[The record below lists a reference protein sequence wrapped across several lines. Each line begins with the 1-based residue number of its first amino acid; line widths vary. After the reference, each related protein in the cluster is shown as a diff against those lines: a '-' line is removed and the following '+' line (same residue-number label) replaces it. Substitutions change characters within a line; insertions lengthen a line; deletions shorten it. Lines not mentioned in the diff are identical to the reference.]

1 MKNFL
6 KIFFIVVCFLVTL
19 GVCKSGV
26 NIGSFDI
33 NNKSIVSE
41 SISVPHQVLVSPDDN
56 ESQIAAS
63 NSHNTELTSANLK
76 KNSHNITNIDKV
88 ATERK
93 IVAQIFALNYKV
105 HLIEF
110 RYICEM
116 RSVQGHHSLILINN
130 IGAQLF
136 ICCAAQFIK
145 FYN

>member
-19 GVCKSGV
+19 GVCKSCV
-26 NIGSFDI
+26 NIDSFDI

-88 ATERK
+88 ATERR
-93 IVAQIFALNYKV
+93 IVAQIFALNYNKILYSAS
-105 HLIEF
+105 HRI
-110 RYICEM
+110 
-116 RSVQGHHSLILINN
+116 SLYLRNEVCTR
-130 IGAQLF
+130 AP
-136 ICCAAQFIK
+136 
-145 FYN
+145 

>member
-19 GVCKSGV
+19 GVCKSG
-26 NIGSFDI
+26 ISIDSFDI

-93 IVAQIFALNYKV
+93 IVAQIFALNYNK
-105 HLIEF
+105 
-110 RYICEM
+110 
-116 RSVQGHHSLILINN
+116 ILYSASHRI
-130 IGAQLF
+130 LL
-136 ICCAAQFIK
+136 
-145 FYN
+145 

>member
-63 NSHNTELTSANLK
+63 NSHNTELTSSNLK

-93 IVAQIFALNYKV
+93 IVTQIFALNYNKILYSAS
-105 HLIEF
+105 HRI
-110 RYICEM
+110 
-116 RSVQGHHSLILINN
+116 SLYLRNEVCTR
-130 IGAQLF
+130 AP
-136 ICCAAQFIK
+136 
-145 FYN
+145 

>member
-6 KIFFIVVCFLVTL
+6 KIFFIVVCFLVTF
-19 GVCKSGV
+19 GVCKSDV

-33 NNKSIVSE
+33 NNKSIISE

-63 NSHNTELTSANLK
+63 NSHNSELTSANLK

-93 IVAQIFALNYKV
+93 IVAQIFALNYNKILYSAS
-105 HLIEF
+105 HRI
-110 RYICEM
+110 
-116 RSVQGHHSLILINN
+116 SLYLRNEVCTR
-130 IGAQLF
+130 AP
-136 ICCAAQFIK
+136 
-145 FYN
+145 

>member
-19 GVCKSGV
+19 GVCKSGA

-63 NSHNTELTSANLK
+63 NSHNSELTSANLK

-93 IVAQIFALNYKV
+93 IVAQIFALNYNKILYSAS
-105 HLIEF
+105 HRI
-110 RYICEM
+110 
-116 RSVQGHHSLILINN
+116 SLYLRNEVCTR
-130 IGAQLF
+130 AP
-136 ICCAAQFIK
+136 
-145 FYN
+145 

>member
-19 GVCKSGV
+19 CVCKSGV
-26 NIGSFDI
+26 NIDSFDI

-93 IVAQIFALNYKV
+93 IVAQIFALNYNKILYSAS
-105 HLIEF
+105 HRI
-110 RYICEM
+110 
-116 RSVQGHHSLILINN
+116 SLYLRNEVCTR
-130 IGAQLF
+130 AP
-136 ICCAAQFIK
+136 
-145 FYN
+145 

>member
-19 GVCKSGV
+19 GVCESCV

-93 IVAQIFALNYKV
+93 IVAQIFALNYNKNLYSAS
-105 HLIEF
+105 HRI
-110 RYICEM
+110 
-116 RSVQGHHSLILINN
+116 SLYLRNEVCTR
-130 IGAQLF
+130 AP
-136 ICCAAQFIK
+136 
-145 FYN
+145 

>member
-6 KIFFIVVCFLVTL
+6 KIFFIVVCFLGTL

-26 NIGSFDI
+26 NIDSFDI

-93 IVAQIFALNYKV
+93 IVTQIFALNYNKILYSAS
-105 HLIEF
+105 HRI
-110 RYICEM
+110 
-116 RSVQGHHSLILINN
+116 SLYLRNEVCTR
-130 IGAQLF
+130 AP
-136 ICCAAQFIK
+136 
-145 FYN
+145 

>member
-19 GVCKSGV
+19 GVCKSDV

-63 NSHNTELTSANLK
+63 NSHNTELTSANFK

-93 IVAQIFALNYKV
+93 IVAQIFALNYNKILYSAS
-105 HLIEF
+105 HRI
-110 RYICEM
+110 
-116 RSVQGHHSLILINN
+116 SLYLRNEVCTR
-130 IGAQLF
+130 AP
-136 ICCAAQFIK
+136 
-145 FYN
+145 

>member
-1 MKNFL
+1 MKIFL

-93 IVAQIFALNYKV
+93 IVAQIFALNYNKILYSAS
-105 HLIEF
+105 HRI
-110 RYICEM
+110 
-116 RSVQGHHSLILINN
+116 SLYLRNEVCTR
-130 IGAQLF
+130 AP
-136 ICCAAQFIK
+136 
-145 FYN
+145 

>member
-19 GVCKSGV
+19 GVCKSCV

-33 NNKSIVSE
+33 NNKSRVSE

-93 IVAQIFALNYKV
+93 IVAQIFALNYNKILYSAS
-105 HLIEF
+105 HRI
-110 RYICEM
+110 
-116 RSVQGHHSLILINN
+116 SLYLRNEVCTR
-130 IGAQLF
+130 AP
-136 ICCAAQFIK
+136 
-145 FYN
+145 

>member
-1 MKNFL
+1 MKNFF

-19 GVCKSGV
+19 GVCKSDV

-93 IVAQIFALNYKV
+93 IVAQIFALNYNKILYSAS
-105 HLIEF
+105 HRI
-110 RYICEM
+110 
-116 RSVQGHHSLILINN
+116 SLYLRNELCTR
-130 IGAQLF
+130 AP
-136 ICCAAQFIK
+136 
-145 FYN
+145 

>member
-19 GVCKSGV
+19 GVCKSSV

-88 ATERK
+88 ATERR
-93 IVAQIFALNYKV
+93 IVAQIFALNYNKILYSAS
-105 HLIEF
+105 HRI
-110 RYICEM
+110 
-116 RSVQGHHSLILINN
+116 SLYLRNEVCTR
-130 IGAQLF
+130 AP
-136 ICCAAQFIK
+136 
-145 FYN
+145 

>member
-26 NIGSFDI
+26 NIDSFDI

-63 NSHNTELTSANLK
+63 NSHNTELTSDNLK

-93 IVAQIFALNYKV
+93 IVAQIFALNYNKILYSAS
-105 HLIEF
+105 HRI
-110 RYICEM
+110 
-116 RSVQGHHSLILINN
+116 SLYLRNEVCTR
-130 IGAQLF
+130 AP
-136 ICCAAQFIK
+136 
-145 FYN
+145 

>member
-26 NIGSFDI
+26 SIGSFDI

-93 IVAQIFALNYKV
+93 IVAQIFALNYNKILYSAS
-105 HLIEF
+105 HRI
-110 RYICEM
+110 
-116 RSVQGHHSLILINN
+116 SLYLRNEVCTR
-130 IGAQLF
+130 AP
-136 ICCAAQFIK
+136 
-145 FYN
+145 

>member
-1 MKNFL
+1 MKIFL

-19 GVCKSGV
+19 GVCKSDV

-93 IVAQIFALNYKV
+93 IVAQIFALNYNKILYSAS
-105 HLIEF
+105 HRI
-110 RYICEM
+110 
-116 RSVQGHHSLILINN
+116 SLYLRNEVCTR
-130 IGAQLF
+130 AP
-136 ICCAAQFIK
+136 
-145 FYN
+145 

>member
-19 GVCKSGV
+19 GVCKSSV

-56 ESQIAAS
+56 ESQIATS
-63 NSHNTELTSANLK
+63 NSHNSELTSANLK

-93 IVAQIFALNYKV
+93 IVAQIFVLNYNKILYSAS
-105 HLIEF
+105 HRI
-110 RYICEM
+110 
-116 RSVQGHHSLILINN
+116 SLYLRNEVCTR
-130 IGAQLF
+130 AP
-136 ICCAAQFIK
+136 
-145 FYN
+145 

>member
-26 NIGSFDI
+26 SIDSFDI

-93 IVAQIFALNYKV
+93 IVAQIFALNYNKILYSAS
-105 HLIEF
+105 HRI
-110 RYICEM
+110 
-116 RSVQGHHSLILINN
+116 SLYLRNEVCTR
-130 IGAQLF
+130 AP
-136 ICCAAQFIK
+136 
-145 FYN
+145 